1 MLRLMQ
7 ATILVFALNLMA
19 PCPAQEQYPP
29 PLQHTP
35 ANHPAQRV
43 ILLSVD
49 GLHALDLARWVA
61 SEPESTLAAL
71 SRRGVTYTNAHLPW
85 DDPAVGMLALATG
98 GTPLSTG
105 IFSSTFYDRALSPAG
120 SRCATRGVAVD
131 LLALPDS
138 VLNASDTSND
148 LLPRDPAN
156 GCKPIAPHQMAG
168 VGNVF
173 ELVHARGGITAW
185 AGDRPA
191 LVDLYRGPSGLGLTE
206 AISISATGDGATAA
220 SIADDRRLAV
230 LLHWIRGED
239 SAGHEHPGVPELFG
253 MNFTAFAEA
262 QRSPDAGYVDMLG
275 DPSAAMTSQLRRI
288 DASIG
293 RIVDELRKEHL
304 FDSTWIIV
312 TATYTQSPMAR
323 KDLRYISRQV
333 LQTVLNHDF
342 QGEPAYISSEGA
354 PMVWLHHPE
363 SADRV
368 ARALAAKSETLGIG
382 EIDTHERLKLFLEP
396 EQAGPRS
403 PDMVLLPQRNVIW
416 SSGGKRVVAIRAGR
430 GDDDTHVAL
439 LVSGAQ
445 LTGRSDPTPI
455 PTSQTPA
462 LLLRAL
468 GMEKLDL
475 PALHR
480 EHSPALPGIF

>member
-1 MLRLMQ
+1 MRIRQ
-7 ATILVFALNLMA
+7 ATFVLFAVSLVAACL
-19 PCPAQEQYPP
+19 AQEQYPA

-61 SEPESTLAAL
+61 SEPASALAEL

-105 IFSSTFYDRALSPAG
+105 IFASTFYDRALSPAG
-120 SRCATRGVAVD
+120 SRCERKGVTVD

-138 VLNASDTSND
+138 VLNEPERAAN

-156 GCKPIAPHQMAG
+156 GCRAVAPHEMAG
-168 VGNVF
+168 DGNVF
-173 ELVHARGGITAW
+173 ELVHAHGGLTAW

-206 AISISATGDGATAA
+206 AISVSAA
-220 SIADDRRLAV
+220 SDEVTASREADDRRVAV
-230 LLHWIRGED
+230 LLNWVQGKD
-239 SAGHEHPGVPELFG
+239 STGHGHPGVPELFG
-253 MNFTAFAEA
+253 MNFTSFAAA
-262 QRSPDAGYVDMLG
+262 QRSPGAGYIDMLG
-275 DPSAAMTSQLRRI
+275 GPSTILTEQLRHI

-293 RIVDELRKEHL
+293 RIVEDLRKENL

-312 TATYTQSPMAR
+312 TASYTQSPMAR
-323 KDLRYISRQV
+323 RALRYVSRQK
-333 LQTVLNHDF
+333 LRTVLDHDF
-342 QGEPAYISSEGA
+342 PGEVAYVSSEGA
-354 PMVWLHHPE
+354 PMIWLHHPE

-368 ARALAAKSETLGIG
+368 AQALALKREALGIG
-382 EIDTHERLKLFLEP
+382 EIYTPDRLKLFLEP

-403 PDMVLLPQRNVIW
+403 PDLVLLPQRDVIW
-416 SSGGKRVVAIRAGR
+416 LSGTKHVVAVRDGL
-430 GDDDTHVAL
+430 DDDNTHVAL